1 MHPFIRKRL
10 LIEEEYKDRIIEFS
24 YYPDINQLFYVTEIL
39 ITDYSSNIYEFS
51 LQKKPIIS
59 FAYDKAEYE
68 LIRSV
73 HRTLDKYAPGKVCT
87 TLDEV
92 VDTIKKK
99 DFEKANANIKKAQ
112 AIINELRVTLDHKY
126 SVWEDFERVYDY
138 IARRL
143 LDANLQKDIEIIED
157 ALKYI
162 REMRDAWKEVMRLNS
177 AK

>member
-1 MHPFIRKRL
+1 MNNNMANAYQRNAIMTATPAELTLMLYEGAIKFCNIAIVA
-10 LIEEEYKDRIIEFS
+10 IE
-24 YYPDINQLFYVTEIL
+24 
-39 ITDYSSNIYEFS
+39 
-51 LQKKPIIS
+51 
-59 FAYDKAEYE
+59 
-68 LIRSV
+68 
-73 HRTLDKYAPGKVCT
+73 
-87 TLDEV
+87 
-92 VDTIKKK
+92 KK